1 MKKFTRQT
9 SGNAPTADVN
19 LDFGAAGAKVPH
31 LFEPGEYRLRI
42 DSTRMIQNNQNV
54 SVFLN
59 LIEME
64 SGSRVDIRPMWVDGP
79 NAGAGD
85 LAAKNRHLIARLL
98 TLREL
103 PTAGNVGDLVPQLAG
118 LEFDAHLVLD
128 PGTHRPNLQR
138 ARCSIFGRW
147 AMTGDQSHLP
157 RSRSR

>member
-19 LDFGAAGAKVPH
+19 LDFGAAGAKLAR

-42 DSTRMIQNNQNV
+42 DSARIIQNKQNV
-54 SVFLN
+54 SVVLS

-64 SGSRVDIRPMWVDGP
+64 RGCRVDIRPLWVNGT

-85 LAAKNRHLIARLL
+85 LAGKNQHLIGQLL
-98 TLREL
+98 TSRGL
-103 PTAGNVGDLVPQLAG
+103 PTKGDMGVLIPQLAG

-128 PGTHRPNLQR
+128 PD
-138 ARCSIFGRW
+138 GR
-147 AMTGDQSHLP
+147 TGRTYNALAAIYVDDVP
-157 RSRSR
+157 

>member
-19 LDFGAAGAKVPH
+19 LDFGAAGAKLAR

-42 DSTRMIQNNQNV
+42 DSARIIQNKQNV
-54 SVFLN
+54 SVVLS

-64 SGSRVDIRPMWVDGP
+64 RGCRVDIRPLWVNGP

-85 LAAKNRHLIARLL
+85 LAGKNQHLIGQLL
-98 TLREL
+98 TSRGL
-103 PTAGNVGDLVPQLAG
+103 PTKGDMGVLIPQLAG

-128 PGTHRPNLQR
+128 PD
-138 ARCSIFGRW
+138 GR
-147 AMTGDQSHLP
+147 TGRTYNALAAIYVDDVP
-157 RSRSR
+157 

>member
-19 LDFGAAGAKVPH
+19 LDFAAAGAKVAR

-42 DSTRMIQNNQNV
+42 DSARVIQTNQNV
-54 SVFLN
+54 SVVLN

-64 SGSRVDIRPMWVDGP
+64 SGIRVDIRPLWVDGP

-85 LAAKNRHLIARLL
+85 LAGRNQYLIGRLL

-103 PTAGNVGDLVPQLAG
+103 PTVGNVNDLIPQLAG
-118 LEFDAHLVLD
+118 LEFDARLALSEV
-128 PGTHRPNLQR
+128 R
-138 ARCSIFGRW
+138 
-147 AMTGDQSHLP
+147 
-157 RSRSR
+157 RSGQTYNAFAAIYVDDVP

>member
-19 LDFGAAGAKVPH
+19 LDFGAAGAKLAR

-42 DSTRMIQNNQNV
+42 DSARIIQNKQNV
-54 SVFLN
+54 SVVLS

-64 SGSRVDIRPMWVDGP
+64 RGCRVDIRPLWVNGP

-85 LAAKNRHLIARLL
+85 LAGKNQHLIGQLL
-98 TLREL
+98 TSRGL
-103 PTAGNVGDLVPQLAG
+103 PTKGDMGVLIPQLAG

-128 PGTHRPNLQR
+128 PD
-138 ARCSIFGRW
+138 GR
-147 AMTGDQSHLP
+147 TGRTYNALADIYRDDGP
-157 RSRSR
+157 